1 MSEVSYKYRIYPNQ
15 KQKQQLAKF
24 FGCARFVYNYYL
36 DKRIEVYEKDK
47 TTFGYA
53 KCSKDLTELKTKPG
67 YEWLKETDS
76 VSLQSALK
84 NLDIAFKNFFER
96 PETGFP
102 KFKSKKSHSYSYT
115 TKYTN
120 GNIAVFDKHIKL
132 PKLGLV
138 KTKVSRPVSGRIL
151 SVTVSQA
158 PSGKYY
164 VSVCCT
170 EVKLSELDKTGKTIG
185 IDLGIKD
192 FIIFSDESENI
203 ENPKFLQKD
212 LTKLAHLQR
221 DLSRKTSGS
230 RNWEKARVKVARQ
243 HEKIHNKR
251 QDFIHKA
258 TIDIVRNYDVI
269 CVEDLNVSGMIRN
282 PRLSRNIAD
291 VSWSEAIRQL
301 TYKAA
306 WYGKKLVKVDRF
318 FPSSQICSICGYK
331 NPEVKDLS
339 IRSWSCPECGAAHD
353 RDKNSAIN
361 IHKEGL
367 KLIWA

>member
-1 MSEVSYKYRIYPNQ
+1 MSEISYKYRIYPNQ
-15 KQKQQLAKF
+15 KQKQNLAKF
-24 FGCARFVYNYYL
+24 FGCVRFVYNHYL
-36 DKRIEVYEKDK
+36 DKRIDVYKKDK
-47 TTFGYA
+47 TTFGYK
-53 KCSKDLTELKTKPG
+53 KCSKDLTILKAKPG

-84 NLDIAFKNFFER
+84 NLDTAFKNFFER
-96 PETGFP
+96 PEAGFP
-102 KFKSKKSHSYSYT
+102 NFKSKKSHSASYT

-120 GNIAVFDKHIKL
+120 GNIELLNKHIKL
-132 PKLGLV
+132 PKLGFV
-138 KTKVSRPVSGRIL
+138 KTKVSRPASGRIL
-151 SVTVSQA
+151 SVTVSQE

-164 VSVCCT
+164 AAVCCT
-170 EVKLSELDKTGKTIG
+170 DVDIPALPKTGESVG

-192 FIIFSDESENI
+192 FMIFSNESENI
-203 ENPKFLQKD
+203 ENPRFLQKD
-212 LTKLAHLQR
+212 LKKLASLQQA
-221 DLSRKTSGS
+221 LSRKTSGS

-258 TIDIVRNYDVI
+258 TVDIIRKYDVI
-269 CVEDLNVSGMIRN
+269 CVEDLNVSGMVRN
-282 PRLSRNIAD
+282 PKLSRNIAD

-318 FPSSQICSICGYK
+318 FPSSQICSACGHK
-331 NPEVKDLS
+331 HPAVKDLS
-339 IRSWSCPECGAAHD
+339 IRSWVCPECGAAND

>member
-15 KQKQQLAKF
+15 KQKQQLEKF
-24 FGCARFVYNYYL
+24 LGCVRFVYNHYL
-36 DKRIEVYEKDK
+36 DKRIKVYEEDK

-84 NLDIAFKNFFER
+84 NLDVAFKNFFEW
-96 PETGFP
+96 PEIGFP
-102 KFKSKKSHSYSYT
+102 KFKSKKSHFSSYT

-120 GNIAVFDKHIKL
+120 GNIELLDKHIKL
-132 PKLGLV
+132 PKLGFV

-151 SVTVSQA
+151 SVTVSQV

-164 VSVCCT
+164 ASVCCT
-170 EVKLSELDKTGKTIG
+170 DVEIPELPKTGKSVG
-185 IDLGIKD
+185 IDRVIKD
-192 FIIFSDESENI
+192 CMIFSDESENLG
-203 ENPKFLQKD
+203 NPKFLQKD

-258 TIDIVRNYDVI
+258 TIDIVKNYDMI
-269 CVEDLNVSGMIRN
+269 CVEDLNVSGMVRN
-282 PRLSRNIAD
+282 PKLSRNIAD

-318 FPSSQICSICGYK
+318 FPSSQICSACGHK
-331 NPEVKDLS
+331 NPAVKDLS
-339 IRSWSCPECGAAHD
+339 VRSWVCPECGAAHD

-367 KLIWA
+367 KLI